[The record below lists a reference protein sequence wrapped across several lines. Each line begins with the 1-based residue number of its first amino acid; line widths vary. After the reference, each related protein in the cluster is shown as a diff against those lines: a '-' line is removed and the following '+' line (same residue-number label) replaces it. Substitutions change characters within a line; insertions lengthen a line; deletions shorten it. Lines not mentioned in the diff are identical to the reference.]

1 MCAQVFQEPNL
12 KTGLSLSP
20 KIEAA
25 LADFQG
31 RVLDLF
37 ADEISQLI
45 LFGSYARGEA
55 TPDSDVDVI
64 VVVDWDDPEQPQGYY
79 VGRVSDPRW
88 TQIID
93 AAIYAMI
100 THGGPFISALVI
112 GESLFNSD
120 LPVAQDA
127 KREGVVLWANHLA

>member
-1 MCAQVFQEPNL
+1 MSVQVYREPNH
-12 KTGLSLSP
+12 KTGPSLSP
-20 KIEAA
+20 KIRAA

-31 RVLDLF
+31 RILEMF
-37 ADEISQLI
+37 AAEISQLI

-55 TPDSDVDVI
+55 TPDSDVDVM
-64 VVVDWDDPEQPQGYY
+64 VVVGWDDPEQPQGYY

-93 AAIYAMI
+93 AAMYAMI
-100 THGGPFISALVI
+100 AHGPFISALVI

-127 KREGVVLWANHLA
+127 KREGVVLWTSHPA

>member
-1 MCAQVFQEPNL
+1 MSASFSRAKSQNWAI
-12 KTGLSLSP
+12 SP
-20 KIEAA
+20 QIKAA

-31 RVLDLF
+31 RVLELF

-55 TPDSDVDVI
+55 TPDSDVDVM
-64 VVVDWDDPEQPQGYY
+64 VVVGWDDPEQPPGYY
-79 VGRVSDPRW
+79 VGRFDDPRW

-93 AAIYAMI
+93 AAVYAMI
-100 THGGPFISALVI
+100 VHGGPFISALVI

-127 KREGVVLWANHLA
+127 KREGVVLWASHPV

>member
-1 MCAQVFQEPNL
+1 MSAQIFPEPNH
-12 KTGLSLSP
+12 KTGPSLSP
-20 KIEAA
+20 KIKAA

-45 LFGSYARGEA
+45 LFGSCARGEA
-55 TPDSDVDVI
+55 TPDSDVDVM
-64 VVVDWDDPEQPQGYY
+64 VVVGWDDPEQPPGYY
-79 VGRVSDPRW
+79 VGRINDPRW

-93 AAIYAMI
+93 AAMYAMI
-100 THGGPFISALVI
+100 AHGPFISALVI

-127 KREGVVLWANHLA
+127 KREGVVLWASQPV